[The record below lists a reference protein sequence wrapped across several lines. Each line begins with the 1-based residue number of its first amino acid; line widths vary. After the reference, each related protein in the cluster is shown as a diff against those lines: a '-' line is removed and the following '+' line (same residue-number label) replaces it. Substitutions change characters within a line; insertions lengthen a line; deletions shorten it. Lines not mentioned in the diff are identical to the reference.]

1 MAEEAGIARMKTISK
16 YVIGTVIYML
26 VFITVMTV
34 IFCFKGSVPDALI
47 YCALP
52 AGAVEMVLT
61 VVLKV
66 HGDKIPNKSADD
78 AFAEACTDDAVDQEE
93 EAKG

>member
-1 MAEEAGIARMKTISK
+1 MKTLSK
-16 YVIGTVIYML
+16 YVIGPVIYML
-26 VFITVMTV
+26 VFITIMTV

-47 YCALP
+47 YCSLP

-66 HGDKIPNKSADD
+66 HGDKMPDKSADD
-78 AFAEACTDDAVDQEE
+78 AFADACTDDAVDQEE

>member
-1 MAEEAGIARMKTISK
+1 MAEEAGVAGMKTISK

-66 HGDKIPNKSADD
+66 HGDKMPSKSADD
-78 AFAEACTDDAVDQEE
+78 AFADACIDDAADQEE

>member
-1 MAEEAGIARMKTISK
+1 MAEEAGTKGMKTISK

-66 HGDKIPNKSADD
+66 HGDKMPSKSADD
-78 AFAEACTDDAVDQEE
+78 AFADACIDDSADQEE